1 MVTPVQHVITV
12 TLLEVIYGYSWSL
25 AVTPEKMFD
34 VDVGAFS
41 LNRKQS
47 QKRKKQKEEDFEGE
61 ENKDECKII
70 VQWNSF
76 F

>member
-1 MVTPVQHVITV
+1 
-12 TLLEVIYGYSWSL
+12 
-25 AVTPEKMFD
+25 MFD

-47 QKRKKQKEEDFEGE
+47 QKRKKQREEDFEGE